1 MPMPTDVPFD
11 CFALFELPARF
22 ALDLAAL
29 EARYLAQQRQ
39 LHPDRHVRA
48 APAQQHA
55 ALAATARLNT
65 AYRTLAEP
73 RARAVHLLAL
83 RGVDALADDAEVP
96 AATLARQL
104 DWHEAL
110 EAASE
115 PVDPPRLAALAAELR
130 AARESLLAQLA
141 AALDERRD
149 DAAAAAAV
157 RQLGFLQR
165 LHERAGAA
173 LLAGESA

>member
-1 MPMPTDVPFD
+1 MAMAADVAFD

-22 ALDLAAL
+22 ALDCAVL
-29 EARYLAQQRQ
+29 EASYLAQQRQ

-83 RGVDALADDAEVP
+83 RGVDAFAADAAVP
-96 AATLARQL
+96 AAVLARQL

-110 EAASE
+110 ETASE
-115 PVDPPRLAALAAELR
+115 PADPPRLAALAAELH

-141 AALDERRD
+141 GALDEQAD
-149 DAAAAAAV
+149 DAAAAAAI
-157 RQLGFLQR
+157 RQLGFVQR
-165 LHERAGAA
+165 LHEQARAA
-173 LLAGESA
+173 LLAGQSA